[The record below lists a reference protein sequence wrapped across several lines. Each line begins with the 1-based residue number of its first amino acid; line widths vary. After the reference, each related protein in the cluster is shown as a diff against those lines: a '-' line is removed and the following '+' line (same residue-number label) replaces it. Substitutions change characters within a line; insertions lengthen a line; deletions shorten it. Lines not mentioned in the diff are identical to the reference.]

1 MIKKIKNIIYA
12 ITVITAIY
20 FCLRYP
26 KDIGQSIETS
36 INRCMTIIIPSM
48 FIFMCITTLV
58 TTSGLHKLLGRP
70 FRFISE
76 NIFHIPQEG
85 FAIFILS
92 MISGYPAGIK
102 LVTDSL
108 KSGDI
113 TAEQAKRM
121 NCFCFSSGPAF
132 ISGTAAGML
141 YPNSNAGLIIFL
153 SVTAGN
159 IVTALILSINTPKI
173 NKYSD
178 RSLLSINTNCIIP
191 SVKSASS
198 AMIQMCI
205 MIVAFGGFCCILKL
219 TGIFQ
224 LISVFSGNILNKDPN
239 EIYNILMT
247 FLEISNVI
255 NLPAMNIALMP
266 IVTGLL
272 SFGGICVLMQ
282 IISLANDNFSIKMFI
297 QTRIF
302 AALISGTVCRILMR
316 FLDVQTVYE
325 VISYKLVSENKY
337 SPIPTIL
344 LIFMMI
350 MLLGRFR
357 DSGKIKTDI

>member
-12 ITVITAIY
+12 VTLITSIY

-36 INRCMTIIIPSM
+36 INKCMTIIIPSM
-48 FIFMCITTLV
+48 FIFMCLTTLI
-58 TTSGLHKLLGRP
+58 TNSGLHRLLGRP

-76 NIFHIPQEG
+76 NIFHIPKEG

-102 LVTDSL
+102 LVTDSFRN
-108 KSGDI
+108 GDI

-141 YPNSNAGLIIFL
+141 YPNSNAGLIIFM
-153 SVTAGN
+153 SITAGN
-159 IVTALILSINTPKI
+159 IITALILSINAPKI
-173 NKYSD
+173 NKNPS
-178 RSLLSINTNCIIP
+178 RRLSSINTNCIIP

-198 AMIQMCI
+198 AIIQMCI

-219 TGIFQ
+219 TGIVQF
-224 LISVFSGNILNKDPN
+224 ISVFSGNILNKNPN

-247 FLEISNVI
+247 FLEISNII
-255 NLPAMNIALMP
+255 NLPTMDIALMP
-266 IVTGLL
+266 VVTGLL

-282 IISLANDNFSIKMFI
+282 IISLSDNNFSIKVFI

-302 AALISGTVCRILMR
+302 SALIAGAACRILMR

-337 SPIPTIL
+337 SPMPTVL
-344 LIFMMI
+344 LIIMMI
-350 MLLGRFR
+350 MLLGMFR
-357 DSGKIKTDI
+357 DSGKIKADK

>member
-12 ITVITAIY
+12 LALITAVY

-26 KDIGQSIETS
+26 KDIGQSIEIS

-58 TTSGLHKLLGRP
+58 TNSGLHRLLGRP

-102 LVTDSL
+102 LVTDSF
-108 KSGDI
+108 KNGDI

-153 SVTAGN
+153 SITAGN
-159 IVTALILSINTPKI
+159 IITALILSINAPKI
-173 NKYSD
+173 NKN
-178 RSLLSINTNCIIP
+178 LSKKSSVLNTNCIIP
-191 SVKSASS
+191 AVKSASS
-198 AMIQMCI
+198 AMMQMCI

-219 TGIFQ
+219 TGILQF
-224 LISVFSGNILNKDPN
+224 ISVFAGNILNKNPN

-247 FLEISNVI
+247 FLEISNII
-255 NLPAMNIALMP
+255 NLPSMNIALMP
-266 IVTGLL
+266 VVTGLL

-282 IISLANDNFSIKMFI
+282 IISLANNNFCVKMFI

-302 AALISGTVCRILMR
+302 TALISAAICRVLLR
-316 FLDVQTVYE
+316 FLNVQAVYE

-357 DSGKIKTDI
+357 DSGKIKADI